1 MVSILL
7 SFYSCLI
14 YLFLNIVFLYI
25 VLILIV
31 FDEVGGQCQGIK
43 TLTLTLTSSVST
55 KIENGPKTNTRILR
69 FLKMKTNMK
78 NLIKKIC
85 SFTSVKK
92 LDNKQKY
99 ECVLLLKKGNAT
111 FWHCILYLL
120 QQIT

>member
-1 MVSILL
+1 MSATAKI
-7 SFYSCLI
+7 F
-14 YLFLNIVFLYI
+14 
-25 VLILIV
+25 V
-31 FDEVGGQCQGIK
+31 FDEVGGQGRGIK

-78 NLIKKIC
+78 NLIQKIC

-99 ECVLLLKKGNAT
+99 ECALLLKKGNAA

-120 QQIT
+120 